1 MTPRFFTRVYGRIK
15 LPLTEKGKAMAGI
28 NLGKK
33 VRSLVW
39 DMLNFK
45 CLINI
50 QMEMSG
56 REVDYEGP
64 ESKETS
70 WRENLGL
77 IGL

>member
-1 MTPRFFTRVYGRIK
+1 MTPRFFTRVHGRTK
-15 LPLTEKGKAMAGI
+15 LLLTEEGKAMVGT
-28 NLGKK
+28 NLGEK

-45 CLINI
+45 CLIDI

-56 REVDYEGP
+56 REVDYKGL

-70 WRENLGL
+70 WR
-77 IGL
+77 